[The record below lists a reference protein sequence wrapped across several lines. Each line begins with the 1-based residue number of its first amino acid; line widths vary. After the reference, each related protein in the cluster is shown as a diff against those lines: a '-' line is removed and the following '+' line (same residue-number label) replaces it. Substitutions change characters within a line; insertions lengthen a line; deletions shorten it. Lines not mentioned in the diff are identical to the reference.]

1 VLCPSCQQPLP
12 ENAQFCLRCGRPVST
27 LAGGGSPRPT
37 VTRPHRKWLA
47 LGLGLLVLIGLAALI
62 GVQSGLLTQARVKKP
77 TGPSVLEAEAPKPAG
92 PSVLEAEAPKPAGPS
107 VLEAEAPKPKQPP
120 QHILNWLE
128 HLRRIEMKRRAM
140 ERNFNPALQMLKDA
154 LALKLELEEERQQ
167 EKMQN
172 LEQGYQRYQQDWAG
186 LLREYRAVPPP
197 AECRVLA
204 DTYDSALSSYVTLML
219 QIEDAM
225 RKQDLNSLMN
235 MRGTAQSDVDQRLI
249 NADVELMKV
258 CEAYGVRKY
267 FDIRPSGA
275 METLFG
281 F

>member
-1 VLCPSCQQPLP
+1 VLCPNCQQPLP

-92 PSVLEAEAPKPAGPS
+92 PSVLEAEAPKP
-107 VLEAEAPKPKQPP
+107 KQPP

-172 LEQGYQRYQQDWAG
+172 LEQGYHRYQQDWAG

-225 RKQDLNSLMN
+225 QKQDLNSLMN